1 MKKNLGK
8 TKFIVLMGLLI
19 AMSVVG
25 GEIKLPNPITSSIA
39 FDSLPAFLGA
49 LILGGIPGAIVG
61 FLGHLASAAFGGFP
75 LTVPVHILVAF
86 QMAFIMIAFSFV
98 AKKTNLVVAGIVG
111 VILNG
116 LASPACFIPYPHM
129 GMAVFIALIP
139 PLSVASVLNIIAAM
153 AIYKAIIKTNLL
165 DNFLERSSNGIQE

>member
-49 LILGGIPGAIVG
+49 LLLGGVPGAIVG

-75 LTVPVHILVAF
+75 LSLPVHIIVAF
-86 QMAFIMIAFSFV
+86 QMAIIMIVFSFV
-98 AKKTNLVVAGIVG
+98 AKKTNLVVAGVVG
-111 VILNG
+111 IILNG
-116 LASPACFIPYPHM
+116 IGSPACFIPYPHM
-129 GMAVFIALIP
+129 GMAVFVALIP
-139 PLSVASVLNIIAAM
+139 PLSVASTLNIIAAI
-153 AIYKAIIKTNLL
+153 AIYKAIIKTNLV
-165 DNFLERSSNGIQE
+165 DNFMERNNDGIQG